1 MRTKQMQLGK
11 QRTKQVEERWCHQ
24 GRSPRVCLPFSQTSC
39 GSSPSL
45 EALSWCETPFSTWSS
60 PQKTKRRPA
69 RKGETDRQI
78 RRGQEVREEEECKQE
93 VRTQKGPQVMGQR
106 SRETGGNLGEGWK
119 PTLSWPGF

>member
-1 MRTKQMQLGK
+1 MQLGK

-24 GRSPRVCLPFSQTSC
+24 GRSPRVCLRFSQTSC
-39 GSSPSL
+39 GGSPSL
-45 EALSWCETPFSTWSS
+45 EALSWCETPFSTWVITTEDKEEAS
-60 PQKTKRRPA
+60 KEGR
-69 RKGETDRQI
+69 DRQI